1 MVALIATVVIKDD
14 EGRVLLV
21 KENGLW
27 AVPGGKVEKGERV
40 IEAAEREI
48 REETGYQ
55 VNITSLARVYELKKA
70 EDYNL
75 FFVFRAKI
83 VKGVREG
90 DLGFR
95 WFNVDEIKS
104 LNTYP
109 ETYILLKGLEK
120 KSPKS
125 ADYPFEIHFYF

>member
-1 MVALIATVVIKDD
+1 MVIVIATVVMRDD

-21 KENGLW
+21 KENKLW
-27 AVPGGKVEKGERV
+27 AIPGGKVEKGERV

-55 VNITSLARVYELKKA
+55 VHITGLARVYELRK

-83 VKGVREG
+83 VKKVGEG
-90 DLGFR
+90 ALR
-95 WFNVDEIKS
+95 IKWFDVEEIKA
-104 LNTYP
+104 LNAYP
-109 ETYILLKGLEK
+109 ETYLLLKDLEK

-125 ADYPFEIHFYF
+125 AGYPFEIHFYF

>member
-1 MVALIATVVIKDD
+1 MVAVIATVVIKDD

-27 AVPGGKVEKGERV
+27 AIPGGKVEKGERV

-48 REETGYQ
+48 KEETGYQ
-55 VNITSLARVYELKKA
+55 VHVTSLARVYELRKE

-75 FFVFRAKI
+75 FFVFRAEI
-83 VKGVREG
+83 VKSLREG
-90 DLGFR
+90 DLGFK
-95 WFNVDEIKS
+95 WFDVEEIKS
-104 LNTYP
+104 LNSYP
-109 ETYILLKGLEK
+109 ETYLLLKELEK

-125 ADYPFEIHFYF
+125 AGYPFEILFYF